1 MPLIDLSLDT
11 HIGLYRSC
19 FDRQKR
25 LRCGVPSRTS
35 NKSIP
40 VLAHSRLA
48 LPKKKLGHTVRS
60 CSLQSLGVCFASIRT
75 SSPSHK
81 VVLSPTRLME
91 AAVSRRSRFHSLM
104 VSVRS
109 WSSEKCHHSTSE
121 ERRRCE
127 TRRGNVWTSK
137 RKCARQADD
146 ILWSPKPP
154 RQADDVLLSPKP
166 PRQAD
171 DILWSP
177 KQTIFCGHQ
186 SRPDKQTIRSVL
198 FSIQNV
204 VYHFCSHICPEKLRG
219 SICH

>member
-35 NKSIP
+35 DKSIP

-146 ILWSPKPP
+146 ILWSPK
-154 RQADDVLLSPKP
+154 
-166 PRQAD
+166 
-171 DILWSP
+171 
-177 KQTIFCGHQ
+177 QTIFCGHQ